1 MKKLCLLFFYSAM
14 LFCGTLHAQPGTEER
29 FKVAL
34 FVPLYLD
41 SAFDNTNAYKYGKS
55 FPKQSIAGLEFFT
68 GAEYAIDSL
77 KMSNEALDFYVFDL
91 RSKQG
96 NINTI
101 NKSPLMDSID
111 LIIGQVSGSDYLR
124 LSEIA
129 KERAIPFISATYPN
143 DGGVKE
149 NPFVVIVN
157 SKLNTHIQSVYNY
170 VARNWG
176 PDNIVYVRS
185 KNPADDR
192 IEDLIRQLNQS
203 SGGGVLKYK
212 TVTVADYPMVTD
224 LRKVLDSNRQ
234 NIVIAGSLSETFGTR
249 LATACLGM
257 GTSYKINL
265 VGMPTWEGNK
275 ELTRSDYRPLPI
287 IYSSTFFVT
296 DTAWGSRFEENY
308 RKKTFSKPSDLVYRG
323 YEITHLFTRLLLKY
337 DTAVIDH
344 LDDKSFKLLTDY
356 DFKPIRWSKTSTE
369 PDYYENKRV
378 YILRRLNG
386 ITEKLN

>member
-14 LFCGTLHAQPGTEER
+14 LFCGPLRAQSGTEER
-29 FKVAL
+29 YKVAL

-41 SAFDNTNAYKYGKS
+41 SAFDNTNTYKYGKS
-55 FPKQSIAGLEFFT
+55 FPRQSIAGLEFFT

-77 KMSNEALDFYVFDL
+77 KTSNEPLDFYVFDL

-96 NINTI
+96 SINTI
-101 NKSPLMDSID
+101 NNSPLMDSID
-111 LIIGQVSGSDYLR
+111 LIIGQVSGSDYLL

-129 KERAIPFISATYPN
+129 KERSIPFISATYPN

-149 NPFVVIVN
+149 NPYVVIVN
-157 SKLNTHIQSVYNY
+157 SKLNTHIQSIYNY
-170 VARNWG
+170 VVRNWG

-192 IEDLIRQLNQS
+192 IEDLIKQLNQS

-234 NIVIAGSLSETFGTR
+234 NIVIAGSLNETFATR
-249 LATACLGM
+249 LATACVGM

-275 ELTRSDYRPLPI
+275 ELARPDYKAIPI
-287 IYSSTFFVT
+287 VYSSTFFVT
-296 DTAWGSRFEENY
+296 DTVWGNRFEESY
-308 RKKTFSKPSDLVYRG
+308 RKKTYSKPTDLVYRG

-344 LDDKSFKLLTDY
+344 LDDRSFKLLTDY
-356 DFKPIRWSKTSTE
+356 DFKPIRWSKNSTE

-386 ITEKLN
+386 LTEKLN